1 MPATAFISL
10 ALLGLVPLSYRCDE
24 RAVWLVLPA
33 YLLLFALL
41 ETALGAEH
49 DPPQRARSQAIARLP
64 LWLYILAQLSV
75 TAWGMAE
82 AAESESLAG
91 RIGLALA
98 TGIAAGIFGMLAA
111 HEMIHRR
118 NRAERLLGLAM
129 LAGVSYLH
137 FRISHLYGHHRRAAT
152 SEDPATARKGEGA
165 YRFLLRSIAGQ
176 WTEAW
181 RFEQVRSRRGRWPW
195 LANRVYWYTAVSIA
209 IYLAIGA
216 GLGVRAVV
224 FQLTQSAV
232 AILILE
238 LFNYVAHYGLE
249 RRVLA
254 DGRAA
259 PLEAAHSWNATRR
272 FDAWALHNGGYHS
285 HHHRRPSTAY
295 QELCCEPGAPE
306 LPLGLG
312 GSILVALVP
321 PLWRRLMNPRVEYWA
336 ARPSQRRPDD
346 VQRRQRPHELSA
358 SAAPPALR
366 HRRYSQ
372 ATGRSAGCSPGNT
385 PR

>member
-1 MPATAFISL
+1 MPATAFISFT
-10 ALLGLVPLSYRCDE
+10 LLGLVPLSYCCDQ

-41 ETALGAEH
+41 ESVLGAERRLRR
-49 DPPQRARSQAIARLP
+49 QARSQAIARLP
-64 LWLYILAQLSV
+64 LWLYVLAQLSV
-75 TAWGMAE
+75 IAWGIAE
-82 AAESESLAG
+82 VGESESVAG
-91 RIGLALA
+91 RMGLALS
-98 TGIAAGIFGMLAA
+98 TGAAAGIFGMLAA
-111 HEMIHRR
+111 HEMIHSR
-118 NRAERLLGLAM
+118 NRGERLLGLAM
-129 LAGVSYLH
+129 LAGVGYLH
-137 FRISHLYGHHRRAAT
+137 FHISHIHGHHRRAAT
-152 SEDPATARKGEGA
+152 ADDPATARKDEGA

-176 WTEAW
+176 WAEAW
-181 RFEQVRSRRGRWPW
+181 RFERERSLRGQWPW
-195 LANRVYWYTAVSIA
+195 LANRVHWYAAVSIA

-216 GLGVRAVV
+216 GLGMRAVL

-254 DGRAA
+254 DGRPE

-272 FDAWALHNGGYHS
+272 FDAWALLNGGYHS

-295 QELCCEPGAPE
+295 HDLRCEPGAPE

-321 PLWRRLMNPRVEYWA
+321 PLWRRLMNPHVEHWT
-336 ARPSQRRPDD
+336 AR
-346 VQRRQRPHELSA
+346 L
-358 SAAPPALR
+358 L
-366 HRRYSQ
+366 
-372 ATGRSAGCSPGNT
+372 G
-385 PR
+385 